1 MYKKGAAES
10 AVMLTLASI
19 IVLIVYFILGVVIF
33 TVIFGITMPSGMPLG
48 GSFPG
53 VMAFV
58 FGILFII
65 GLVWILLNYMMVYE
79 PLRHGK
85 PEAAETPALILG
97 IVELIFAGLIPG
109 ILLILAYSRI
119 GSAIVYKQMQE
130 KDAGL

>member
-97 IVELIFAGLIPG
+97 IVELIFLRIP
-109 ILLILAYSRI
+109 
-119 GSAIVYKQMQE
+119 E
-130 KDAGL
+130 